1 MDSLLHPVAEFISR
15 HHAWAAAVLGA
26 ITFFESLV
34 LIGAFIP
41 ATALMV
47 LAGGLIAAG
56 VLDPIPVIVC
66 CVVGATLGDAVSYA
80 LGRNLGPSALR
91 HPAFKPHRRN
101 VARTRLF
108 TRRHGGMAIFIGRFF
123 GPLRAFVPLVA
134 GVLQMKSR
142 SFQVAN
148 AVSAMVWVPAILAPG
163 YFAAKGLAEL
173 EALWEADRLTILIA
187 AAVLLAIGGIA
198 AWRILAHRMA
208 QREARAADALMRRT
222 DLA

>member
-47 LAGGLIAAG
+47 LAGGLVAAG
-56 VLDPIPVIVC
+56 VLDPLPVIVC
-66 CVVGATLGDAVSYA
+66 CVIGATLGDAVSYT
-80 LGRNLGPSALR
+80 LGRNLGPGALR
-91 HPAFKPHRRN
+91 HPMFKRHRRN

-108 TRRHGGMAIFIGRFF
+108 TRRHGGLAIFVGRFF

-142 SFQVAN
+142 SFQIAN
-148 AVSAMVWVPAILAPG
+148 AVSAVVWVLAILAPG

-173 EALWEADRLTILIA
+173 EALWEADPLTILIA
-187 AAVLLAIGGIA
+187 AAVLAVTGGIA
-198 AWRILAHRMA
+198 AWRILAHRWA
-208 QREARAADALMRRT
+208 QREARAADALLRRA